1 MLHTYFLAR
10 PGSVV
15 VTYRV
20 SWIRKDENMTTA
32 ETEWVKD
39 SIQNY
44 IMETNGR
51 VMNEVVG
58 VESISSLPLKDKC
71 IDGDMR

>member
-1 MLHTYFLAR
+1 
-10 PGSVV
+10 
-15 VTYRV
+15 
-20 SWIRKDENMTTA
+20 MTTA